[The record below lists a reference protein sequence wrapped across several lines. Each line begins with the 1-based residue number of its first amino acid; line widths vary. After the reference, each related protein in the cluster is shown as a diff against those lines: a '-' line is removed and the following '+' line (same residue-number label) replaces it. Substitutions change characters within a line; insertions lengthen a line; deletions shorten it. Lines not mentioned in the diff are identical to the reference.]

1 VCFPAELS
9 SHFALRS
16 YDQEQ
21 PHEKIGS
28 RPVFH
33 YRLPQ
38 AQLSDP
44 TWSIMPDW
52 ERWLS
57 VERLAMNLDQLAA
70 GGKAALSQHLP

>member
-1 VCFPAELS
+1 
-9 SHFALRS
+9 
-16 YDQEQ
+16 
-21 PHEKIGS
+21 
-28 RPVFH
+28 VFH